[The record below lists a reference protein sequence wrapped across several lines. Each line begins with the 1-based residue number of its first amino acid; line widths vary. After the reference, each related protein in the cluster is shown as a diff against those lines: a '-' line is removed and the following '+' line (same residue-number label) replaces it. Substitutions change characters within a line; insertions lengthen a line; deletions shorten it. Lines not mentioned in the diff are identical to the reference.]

1 MMKEQLDLF
10 DLGNQIDKITF
21 VTDRGANFKKAFYSH
36 KVLYC
41 VAHRLNNILKRC
53 FYYTDKK
60 KRKNNKSPAEA
71 VQSSTKVVEA
81 AITPTKKK
89 TTTTRAA
96 CASPEFEE
104 EPKTEAEDISSEES

>member
-41 VAHRLNNILKRC
+41 AAHRLNNILKRC
-53 FYYTDKK
+53 FYHTDKK
-60 KRKNNKSPAEA
+60 KRKNSKSPAKV
-71 VQSSTKVVEA
+71 VQSSTKVAETE
-81 AITPTKKK
+81 ITPNKKK
-89 TTTTRAA
+89 TTTARAA
-96 CASPEFEE
+96 CASPELDE
-104 EPKTEAEDISSEES
+104 EPNTEAEDISSEES